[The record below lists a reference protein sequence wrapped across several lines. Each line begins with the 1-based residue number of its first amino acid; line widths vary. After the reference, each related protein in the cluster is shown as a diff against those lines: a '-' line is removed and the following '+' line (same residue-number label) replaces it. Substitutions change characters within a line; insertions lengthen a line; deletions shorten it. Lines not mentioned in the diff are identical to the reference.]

1 MMNTPS
7 RIIAKQTETGILV
20 LTFTEPLLTAAVVLE
35 ARAILDTTKQLK
47 VILDCQFVR
56 FLVSG
61 SLFPDREPFT
71 PLLKLSQQMA
81 EAGGRLVL
89 CNTSLEFT
97 EVLRVTRF
105 DQIWEVRTDLDA
117 AMACLETAR

>member
-89 CNTSLEFT
+89 CNTSPEFT

-105 DQIWEVRTDLDA
+105 DQIWEVRTDLHA